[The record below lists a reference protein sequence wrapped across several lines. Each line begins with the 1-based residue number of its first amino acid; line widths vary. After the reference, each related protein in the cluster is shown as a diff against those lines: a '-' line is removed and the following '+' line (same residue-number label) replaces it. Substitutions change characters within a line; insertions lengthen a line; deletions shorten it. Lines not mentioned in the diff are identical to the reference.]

1 MYEEISNWGEII
13 NKTLN
18 QGREDKSSE
27 YKKINPGDKRYTEFV
42 HCSHVMIYSKTNS
55 LFENFEKKAII
66 LVSFPGGIVDK
77 GETPLSA
84 LHRELKEE
92 LNWNEND
99 GSILESDIMFAHVDE
114 KNERVYHFYA
124 TEVTEEKMLEI
135 ESKMNKACDYG
146 NEVLGTFRI
155 PLYIMGD
162 AFRGFPSEFQTSIN

>member
-1 MYEEISNWGEII
+1 MRFDGYIG
-13 NKTLN
+13 
-18 QGREDKSSE
+18 
-27 YKKINPGDKRYTEFV
+27 
-42 HCSHVMIYSKTNS
+42 
-55 LFENFEKKAII
+55 
-66 LVSFPGGIVDK
+66 FPGGIVDK

-162 AFRGFPSEFQTSIN
+162 AFRGFPSFLRNHFIGNSKRQLIESLIYLKFFSEEQMIQALYSAPKITK